1 MATVNYIQEKT
12 QSASVMKK
20 VIDYC
25 SRADKTI
32 EQKTGIRYLS
42 GVNCDGTNAYEDFIA
57 TKMLH
62 RKTSGFMFYH
72 YDQSFHP
79 DENITHAKAHEIAKE
94 FAEKAWPGYEV
105 LVATHCDAK
114 HIHSHFVVNS
124 VSFQDGKKLHQT
136 PNTLKELR
144 ELSDEICQK
153 HGLSTLPPKQ
163 KKKAKDMSAREY
175 RTVDRMTSW
184 KMRLIAAINMV
195 MTKAKTKDE
204 FVKFMKDL
212 GYDVAWTDSRKY
224 ITYTTPDG
232 YRCRDNRLHK
242 DKYLKEHMEYEF
254 RIREEIQR
262 SDDRVHAG
270 SEDRGKRDSILY
282 YQRRE
287 LESSRPGIEVTGHTD
302 RHDQIHNKGCGDERC
317 PEMVSGSDDE
327 HSYGTRYDLEGRTE
341 RSGEDVERRVEL
353 KSDDLSGGTDETGW
367 ETERAIC
374 FRLEED
380 AEGIAGSDAGE
391 DREAVSPAPVPVS
404 AYDVVS
410 VGANLAADLVGIVD
424 SRPKE
429 EGTPQPRPVRE
440 RKNRQKDDRQGP
452 TMSM

>member
-25 SRADKTI
+25 SREDKTI

-42 GVNCDGTNAYEDFIA
+42 GVNCNGTNAYEDFIA

-62 RKTSGFMFYH
+62 QKMSGFMFYH

-79 DENITHAKAHEIAKE
+79 DEIITHDKAHEIAKE
-94 FAEKAWPGYEV
+94 FAEKAWPGHEV

-124 VSFQDGKKLHQT
+124 VSFKDGKKLHQT

-153 HGLSTLPPKQ
+153 YGLSTLPPKQ

-175 RTVDRMTSW
+175 RAVDRMMSW
-184 KMRLIAAINMV
+184 KMRLIAAINTV

-302 RHDQIHNKGCGDERC
+302 RHDQIHNKGCSDERC
-317 PEMVSGSDDE
+317 PEILSGTDDE
-327 HSYGTRYDLEGRTE
+327 HPYGTRYGLEGRTE
-341 RSGEDVERRVEL
+341 RSGEDVERRVENQ
-353 KSDDLSGGTDETGW
+353 SDDLSGGTDETGW
-367 ETERAIC
+367 ETEREVC
-374 FRLEED
+374 FGYGESE
-380 AEGIAGSDAGE
+380 AGTPGPDTGE
-391 DREAVSPAPVPVS
+391 DREAVPPTPVPVS
-404 AYDVVS
+404 AYDIVGVS
-410 VGANLAADLVGIVD
+410 ANLAADLVGIVD

>member
-1 MATVNYIQEKT
+1 MATVNYIQEKS
-12 QSASVMKK
+12 QSASVAKK
-20 VIDYC
+20 VISYC
-25 SRADKTI
+25 SREDKTFDRT
-32 EQKTGIRYLS
+32 TGIRYLTGINCS
-42 GVNCDGTNAYEDFIA
+42 GMNAYADFMT
-57 TKMLH
+57 TKTLFQ
-62 RKTSGFMFYH
+62 KTDGMMFYH

-79 DENITHAKAHEIAKE
+79 DEKITHAEAHEIAKE

-144 ELSDEICQK
+144 KLSDEICQR
-153 HGLSTLPPKQ
+153 HGLSILPPKQ

-175 RTVDRMTSW
+175 RAVDRRQSW
-184 KMRLIAAINMV
+184 KMRLVAAIETV
-195 MTKAKTKDE
+195 MRKAKTKDE

-242 DKYLKEHMEYEF
+242 DKYLKEVMEYEF
-254 RIREEIQR
+254 RLREEIQR
-262 SDDRVHAG
+262 SERSMYAG
-270 SEDRGKRDSILY
+270 TEGRGERDSILHG
-282 YQRRE
+282 QRRE
-287 LESSRPGIEVTGHTD
+287 LEGTRTGTEIPYHPD
-302 RHDQIHNKGCGDERC
+302 RHNQGYRQECGDQRRA
-317 PEMVSGSDDE
+317 EMLPGTDDE
-327 HSYGTRYDLEGRTE
+327 HSFGKPKDLEGRPE
-341 RSGEDVERRVEL
+341 NSGEDVERRMEFQ
-353 KSDDLSGGTDETGW
+353 SDELSGGANETGW
-367 ETERAIC
+367 EAEREIC
-374 FRLEED
+374 FGFGED
-380 AEGIAGSDAGE
+380 AEGIAGPAAGE
-391 DREAVSPAPVPVS
+391 DGEAVSPAPVPVS

-410 VGANLAADLVGIVD
+410 VGANLAADLVGIID
-424 SRPKE
+424 SRPKK
-429 EGTPQPRPVRE
+429 EGTPHPRPVRE